1 MAKRQKAE
9 VVGVDPNGWMLT
21 FSDLVTLLLTFFVML
36 LSMSSMDMDRLQ
48 KIFSI
53 FTAGSGALEMTDR
66 AKVESVEDQLQQLGR
81 LTLDRL
87 PNEETLRQMLL
98 EPPDALNT
106 AVLRDLAKEIEVK
119 RSERGI
125 IMVFGARAL
134 FDLGQAVLKPE
145 ARLLLERLA
154 KVIKQMDRPIS
165 VEGHTDNIP
174 LRPGGR
180 FATNW
185 DLSLARALAVRDFLV
200 ESQGVDPRRI
210 RVAALGDT
218 KPVGDNSTPEGQARN
233 RRIEVV
239 FDWLD

>member
-53 FTAGSGALEMTDR
+53 FTAGSGVLEMTDR
-66 AKVESVEDQLQQLGR
+66 AKIESVEDQLKELGR

-87 PNEETLRQMLL
+87 PSEEVLREVLL
-98 EPPDALNT
+98 DTQDAFQT
-106 AVLRDLAKEIEVK
+106 AVLGDLAKEIEVK

-145 ARLLLERLA
+145 ARQLLERVAEIA
-154 KVIKQMDRPIS
+154 KQVDRPVS
-165 VEGHTDNIP
+165 VEGHTDNTP
-174 LRPGGR
+174 LKPGGR
-180 FATNW
+180 FASNW
-185 DLSLARALAVRDFLV
+185 DLSLARALAVRGFLV
-200 ESQGVDPRRI
+200 DQQGVDPRRI
-210 RVAALGDT
+210 RVAALSDT
-218 KPVGDNSTPEGQARN
+218 KPVADNSTPEGRARN

-239 FDWLD
+239 FDWLE